1 MHIRFKINNF
11 PIYSL
16 TEIHEKILNIVCL
29 KSLTLLKIEFN
40 ESNIINSISIKNG
53 IDFDLDRKKHTF
65 ECLPD
70 ILTHIAEE
78 EIECFNGEINECS
91 VIYFPQVSYKLLNL

>member
-1 MHIRFKINNF
+1 MKVLPVHIRFKINNF

-53 IDFDLDRKKHTF
+53 IDF